1 MLKTCMNTTDT
12 SSIGTQTDHIPTD
25 CQNDVENVYE
35 YYGHVVDR
43 NTNGPHTDRFAAVS
57 RKQNEY
63 LGEYEQ
69 IVTDETSPSEEIN
82 KNHRVVILSDSHGRE
97 CSKFITDKVGNN
109 TSGFGIVQSNP
120 KISEVGRD
128 IKETIQDLGRNDY
141 LILIMVPMIL

>member
-25 CQNDVENVYE
+25 LQ
-35 YYGHVVDR
+35 
-43 NTNGPHTDRFAAVS
+43 PS
-57 RKQNEY
+57 KQNEY